1 MRLIDDSPALFLTI
15 CFVVVYA
22 VIGVEAAM
30 WIAPSAVF
38 VALTFLLIATIAGAL
53 CAWMFRVLSD
63 DDAPVA
69 VTVPVEAAAPAPQPV
84 ATPAAAAPR
93 RPRALIPA

>member
-30 WIAPSAVF
+30 WIAPSVAF
-38 VALTFLLIATIAGAL
+38 VALTFVLIAAIAGAL

-69 VTVPVEAAAPAPQPV
+69 VEAAAPAPQPV
-84 ATPAAAAPR
+84 PTPAAAPAPAR